1 MSNFKR
7 AWYYIT
13 RKKMKT
19 LIMFCVLFAIA
30 TATISGIS
38 IKKATD
44 VSKEQINNSIKP
56 GFSLSHNL
64 ETVRGFGERGF
75 GNVPYE
81 VIEEIMKQEEVEQVT
96 MRIINEI
103 DLVDTEKIEKKDSD
117 VFLDESITTYA
128 KVLDLESMMYSE
140 MDDKFESG
148 ILSLTEGKHIQPND
162 KQIVMVHETFAKI
175 NGIKLHDILK
185 VKSSK
190 LSTIPK
196 NENSVEDVMNLE
208 VVGFF
213 TGQNAPNAKNSFD
226 LVENVLIADLDT
238 GLKLRGTTFE
248 TAVYQNASFVTK
260 STEDLNKI
268 IQKIPSLS
276 FDENNYTIEK
286 SNDKYPSLSGS
297 LDLMD
302 RLIRNLIVGIIVI
315 GDLILSLV
323 LAFWIQGRIHETGVL
338 LALGKSKLNIVSQY
352 VIELLMIAI
361 LAFGMSF
368 FSGKLV
374 AQKIGDSFV
383 KEAST
388 GAQNSFNQQLGGM
401 MFGGNPES
409 NTVTK
414 TIDSIDVNITL
425 QEMVGVWAIGSL
437 IILISVG
444 ASSMFIIRLKPRE
457 ILSKM
462 S

>member
-1 MSNFKR
+1 MSNIKR

-13 RKKMKT
+13 RKKIKT
-19 LIMFCVLFAIA
+19 LIMFFVLFAIA
-30 TATISGIS
+30 TATISGLS

-44 VSKEQINNSIKP
+44 VSKAHIKEDIKP

-64 ETVRGFGERGF
+64 ETVRGYGERGF

-81 VIEEIMKQEEVEQVT
+81 VIEEIMQQKEIDQT
-96 MRIINEI
+96 SMRIINEI
-103 DLVDTEKIEKKDSD
+103 DLVNSEKIKKKDSN
-117 VFLDESITTYA
+117 VLLDESITTYV
-128 KVLDLESMMYSE
+128 KMLDLESMLYSE

-148 ILSLTEGKHIQPND
+148 ILSLTQGKHIQPGD
-162 KQIVMVHETFAKI
+162 KQKVLIHETFAKE
-175 NGIKLHDILK
+175 NGIKLNSTLE
-185 VKSSK
+185 VKRSD

-196 NENSVEDVMNLE
+196 HENSVDDIIKLE

-213 TGQNAPNAKNSFD
+213 TGQNSFNAKNSFD

-238 GLKLRGTTFE
+238 GHKLRGTTLE
-248 TAVYQNASFVTK
+248 TTVYQNATFTTK
-260 STEDLNKI
+260 SVEDLDKI
-268 IQKIPSLS
+268 TQKLPSLS
-276 FDENNYTIEK
+276 FNEKNYTIEQ
-286 SNDKYPSLSGS
+286 SEDKYPSLMGS
-297 LDLMD
+297 LDMME

-315 GDLILSLV
+315 GGLVLSLV
-323 LAFWIQGRIHETGVL
+323 LAFWIQSRVHETGVL

-352 VIELLMIAI
+352 VLELLMIAVF
-361 LAFGMSF
+361 AFGMSF
-368 FSGKLV
+368 FSGKMV

-383 KEAST
+383 QEAST
-388 GAQNSFNQQLGGM
+388 GVMNNFNKQLGGM

-409 NTVTK
+409 STATK
-414 TIDSIDVNITL
+414 TIDAIDVTITL